1 MNNKETKE
9 LAESMGVS
17 VSDLM
22 CFSRLTANGIE
33 EDNITDA
40 FLSSDDRDDS
50 VRNDIAIAYAQH
62 AVKKMDRF
70 VMKLKTNDE
79 AASLFKAKVLDD
91 LQEKITIKSVIERT
105 EKYLNGEK

>member
-22 CFSRLTANGIE
+22 CFSRLTANSIE
-33 EDNITDA
+33 DDGVVDVFLNTDDNN
-40 FLSSDDRDDS
+40 
-50 VRNDIAIAYAQH
+50 RNSLALAYANFAAIQME
-62 AVKKMDRF
+62 AF
-70 VMKLKTNDE
+70 VAKLRTDYDSSE
-79 AASLFKAKVLDD
+79 LFHRKVLDD
-91 LQEKITIKSVIERT
+91 IQEKQAIIGVIERT